1 MTPGTLFWIIVLLIS
16 VVLFF
21 GAAGVIT
28 VQGIKD
34 LRDLL
39 RRSEKE

>member
-1 MTPGTLFWIIVLLIS
+1 MTPGTLVWIIVFLIS
-16 VVLFF
+16 VLLFF
-21 GAAGVIT
+21 GAAGFIT

-39 RRSEKE
+39 KRSEKE